1 MMVGTPD
8 LISLFEELKVTI
20 TSSPVLARCDSLK
33 PTFLKTDW
41 SVEGMG
47 LILIQPSDDIEFTK
61 VTKAL
66 LNVVNT
72 RLTSVEMVFDYV
84 QFDLDREH
92 AHILNE
98 SIIHS

>member
-20 TSSPVLARCDSLK
+20 TSSPVLARCDSPK

-47 LILIQPSDDIEFTK
+47 LILMKPSDDIEFTK

-72 RLTSVEMVFDYV
+72 RFTSVKMVFDYV